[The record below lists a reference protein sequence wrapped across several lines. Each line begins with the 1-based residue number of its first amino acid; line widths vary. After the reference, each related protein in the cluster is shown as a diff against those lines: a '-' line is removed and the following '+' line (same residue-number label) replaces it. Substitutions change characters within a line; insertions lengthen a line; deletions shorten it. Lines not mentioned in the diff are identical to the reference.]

1 MAISDTTLRRI
12 SGKPYNGPEE
22 IPDGGG
28 LSVRISP
35 KGLISF
41 QFRFRFNDKPC
52 RMKLGTYGKMSI
64 KEARE
69 AAAACSV
76 LLDEGKN
83 PSIQKKM
90 RLQAAMDSP
99 NISTLVDEWLESPQ
113 AVKLVKH
120 EYWKRLLKLHVTDG
134 FGKMLV
140 DDMRVVHWE
149 KIFRKITAGGS
160 PVMAGMVLVKMKQVI
175 NYALRRER
183 ISNSSLGLLTVPD
196 VGEPISARK
205 RHLNDHE
212 IGLFW
217 NAVPASNLT
226 LQNKLLLKLALLT
239 GARGVEL
246 RKSIKGD
253 FNLEAKT
260 WLVRKEI
267 SKTRQAFTRGL
278 SSEAVELLREAF
290 SIYPDLKIVF
300 PPARLQEDR
309 PMSASVLISLVSQ
322 VSEIMGISDWGFH
335 DFRRTCK
342 TKMSEMGIE
351 HHVSEKILGHKLT
364 GMLAVYD
371 QHEYIREQQEAADL
385 WAAKIHSCAAE
396 IPMD

>member
-1 MAISDTTLRRI
+1 
-12 SGKPYNGPEE
+12 
-22 IPDGGG
+22 
-28 LSVRISP
+28 
-35 KGLISF
+35 
-41 QFRFRFNDKPC
+41 
-52 RMKLGTYGKMSI
+52 MKLGTYGKMSI

-69 AAAACSV
+69 SAAACSAI
-76 LLDEGKN
+76 LAEGKN

-90 RLQAAMDSP
+90 QLQAVIESP
-99 NISTLVDEWLESPQ
+99 DISMLVAEWLESPQ
-113 AVKLVKH
+113 ATKLVKY
-120 EYWKRLLKLHVTDG
+120 EYWKRLLKLHVTNS

-140 DDMRVVHWE
+140 ADMRVVHWE

-183 ISNSSLGLLTVPD
+183 ISNSSLGLITVPD
-196 VGEPISARK
+196 IGEPISTRK

-217 NAVPASNLT
+217 NAVPASKLT
-226 LQNKLLLKLALLT
+226 LQNKLLLKLAMLT

-246 RKSIKGD
+246 RKSLKTD
-253 FNLEAKT
+253 FNLEARV

-290 SIYPDLKIVF
+290 SLYPDLRIVF

-322 VSEIMGISDWGFH
+322 VSEIMGVSDWGFH

-342 TKMSEMGIE
+342 TKMSEMGIP

-385 WAAKIHSCAAE
+385 WAAKIQSCAAE
-396 IPMD
+396 NPID